1 MPVQERSCVPRPWNW
16 PALPGVD
23 TYIAKRS
30 HRHQY
35 GLQFMFL
42 STELLF
48 NTDTHAD
55 GLAKVPYGAP
65 LRRKV
70 HDLVYPQHQQN
81 YTVLLSDRRHWTPA
95 LLKPSTSP
103 LFARQL
109 GCCPYI
115 TPGRSHITCSGLPL
129 TMGMV
134 NAMHTVFLRGRGDY
148 TDLQRKRPR

>member
-16 PALPGVD
+16 PVLPGVD
-23 TYIAKRS
+23 TYIAKHS

-48 NTDTHAD
+48 NTGAHAH
-55 GLAKVPYGAP
+55 GLANIPYEP
-65 LRRKV
+65 YLNLKFTTSSILNTNRT
-70 HDLVYPQHQQN
+70 
-81 YTVLLSDRRHWTPA
+81 TVLPGDRRHWSPA

-109 GCCPYI
+109 GCCPTSRPEDHTLLAPAY
-115 TPGRSHITCSGLPL
+115 HLPWVWSMRCIL
-129 TMGMV
+129 C
-134 NAMHTVFLRGRGDY
+134 F
-148 TDLQRKRPR
+148 